1 MGERPRQSDLAWIN
15 QNRDIF
21 WLSAATSFEE
31 VGRGALL
38 VDLRPEPPDHGQ
50 PFSYHAEGE
59 LEIQDE
65 KLKGYLDGSD
75 PGREFIVVLQKP
87 KGRAVYRG
95 RRPEIG
101 WMADLRIR
109 TKYKPAASGTT

>member
-21 WLSAATSFEE
+21 WLNATTAFEE
-31 VGRGALL
+31 VGCGALL

-50 PFSYHAEGE
+50 LFSYHAEGE

-75 PGREFIVVLQKP
+75 PGREFIVVQEARRSRRLS
-87 KGRAVYRG
+87 RVSAVYRLDG
-95 RRPEIG
+95 
-101 WMADLRIR
+101 
-109 TKYKPAASGTT
+109 